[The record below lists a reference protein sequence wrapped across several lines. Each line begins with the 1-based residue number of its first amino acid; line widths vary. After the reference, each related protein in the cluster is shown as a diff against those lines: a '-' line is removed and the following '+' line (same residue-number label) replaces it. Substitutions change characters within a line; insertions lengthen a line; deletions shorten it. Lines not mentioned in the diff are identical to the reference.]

1 MKLSKMMIK
10 NHNIALDL
18 VHSDKKLNEDE
29 KIFILENFQEGADH
43 INSAHGAFFTP
54 LDLAFDFTIE
64 VPDSMDGLHIVDL
77 CAGIGMLS
85 FAARLKSKSLTCI
98 EFNPNYIEVGK
109 RVLPEAEWIHAD
121 ALSYQYDRKYDF
133 AISNPPFGNIKTG
146 NHSGKYQGAKFE
158 WKVMEKASEIAI
170 NSAFIVPR
178 NSARVE
184 SGGLEIKK
192 FMETTGI
199 IFEDSCVSIEDYRRD
214 WKGVMPD
221 CVITTI

>member
-10 NHNIALDL
+10 NHNIAMDL
-18 VHSDKKLNEDE
+18 VHSDKVLNEDE
-29 KIFILENFQEGADH
+29 KIFILENFQESADH
-43 INSAHGAFFTP
+43 VNSAHGAFFTP

-64 VPDSMDGLHIVDL
+64 VPDSMEGLDIIDL

-85 FAARLKSKSLTCI
+85 FASRRKAKQLTCI
-98 EFNPNYIEVGK
+98 EFNPNYIQVGK

-121 ALSYQYDRKYDF
+121 ALSFNYERKYDF

-146 NHSGKYQGAKFE
+146 EHTGKYKGSKFE
-158 WKVMEKASEIAI
+158 WKIAEKASEIAV
-170 NSAFIVPR
+170 NSALIIPR
-178 NSARVE
+178 NSACIS
-184 SGGLEIKK
+184 SGGADLKK

-199 IFEDSCVSIEDYRRD
+199 VFEDSCVLIDDYRNE
-214 WKGVMPD
+214 WKGVNPD